1 MKNKKTFNLL
11 SCLFLCAASIMA
23 SAAEAL
29 RRHVYATANY
39 GKAQVSRDPK
49 TYGFYEEISGWVGS
63 FYYPFG
69 GHIEKQ

>member
-29 RRHVYATANY
+29 RRPGYATANY
-39 GKAQVSRDPK
+39 GKAHVSRDPK
-49 TYGFYEEISGWVGS
+49 TTDSTKRLQAGWD
-63 FYYPFG
+63 PF
-69 GHIEKQ
+69 ITRSAAI